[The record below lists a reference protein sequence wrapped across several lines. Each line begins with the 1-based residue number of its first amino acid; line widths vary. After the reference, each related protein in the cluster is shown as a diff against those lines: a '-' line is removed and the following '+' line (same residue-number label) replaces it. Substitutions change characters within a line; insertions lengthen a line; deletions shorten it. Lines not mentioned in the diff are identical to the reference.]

1 MHISQKSNDRILIS
15 RLVRFQ
21 QIFMNHPIKEV
32 TEAPMP
38 KMIGPYEVVQRLGH
52 GGMGEVFLAK
62 DPDCERTVAIKRIKP
77 NLTNHD
83 LIRKRFLREARITA
97 SLCHPSIVPVYS
109 IHQSDQEL
117 YYVMP
122 YVEGTTLKNILR
134 ETLHRE
140 KRGDIPH
147 PIGVS
152 MNALLKIFLNV
163 CHAIAYCHS
172 KGILHRDLKP
182 ENILV
187 GNFGQVLIVDW
198 GLAGSFGETENLLPF
213 HLNVKAGLTNPGK
226 VMGTLPYMPPERVEG
241 KPADIHTD
249 IYSLGVILYQLL
261 TLKMPFHRP
270 SIKEYKRVKKFETL
284 IDALE
289 VAPYRDIPHQLSNIA
304 KKCLAK
310 EVSHRYTNVEELI
323 SDIERY
329 NSGLPDWIFSRNL
342 SIDRKEDWELQENV
356 LLSKLIAI
364 TRSTEIMQWFILMI
378 SKHPFSGNKRL
389 EARLTF
395 TSKDTE
401 GIGFLLNIPEPK
413 EREGLEDGYC
423 VWIGSEKNPGIK
435 LYRSH
440 VVILEIPDK
449 FVEAGTEVYIEI
461 EKIDQNVQLSINKS
475 VIINYVDSL
484 PIVGTHV
491 GILVQDMEFTLTDFK
506 VLIGSP
512 HAMVNCLSIPDAF
525 LASKNFTEALTE
537 YEKIS
542 KSFSGRT
549 EGREALFRMG
559 ITFLEQAKF
568 EINEGKRSNLFDQA
582 LTTFELLHNTPSE
595 PLEYLGKSLVYR
607 KTGEL
612 EEELKCLELGV
623 RKFKSHPLIHPLE
636 ERILF
641 RLHESAKNDRAAVYH
656 FALLTLNTLPHLLAN
671 RETHS
676 LIHSLLGHAEKPLF
690 MHEPKA
696 IHHLPEL
703 YRHMAIQLA
712 FWLDKEITL
721 RELLQEETNPLLKEN
736 IIHALVFLG
745 YEPFKSPPLETIAHA
760 PIPLFLTLLSLVK
773 KSTAKKLLI
782 IVEELSPL
790 HPSYE
795 KQFDVLKVWGNLYT
809 KDLETAALILNK
821 YPRDCYERSQ
831 SPFFFLM
838 GCLLAATNGYDAALK
853 HFGQTIDYA
862 FPPISSLLSHYLKTN
877 PALFKFWELGAFK
890 WETIELLREQIL
902 FYHCLGKRGKVL
914 YYERKLKKTG
924 IYSKLS

>member
-1 MHISQKSNDRILIS
+1 MTNPL
-15 RLVRFQ
+15 
-21 QIFMNHPIKEV
+21 KETV
-32 TEAPMP
+32 ALPLP
-38 KMIGPYEVVQRLGH
+38 KTIGPYEVVERLGA

-62 DPDCERTVAIKRIKP
+62 DPDCDRTVAIKRIKP
-77 NLTNHD
+77 DLTQHD

-109 IHQSDQEL
+109 IHQSESEL

-122 YVEGTTLKNILR
+122 HVVGTTLKNILR
-134 ETLHRE
+134 ETLHKE
-140 KRGDIPH
+140 KKGEIPH

-152 MNALLKIFLNV
+152 MHALLNIFLKV

-187 GNFGQVLIVDW
+187 GNFGQVVIVDW
-198 GLAGSFGETENLLPF
+198 GLAGSFQEIDTPLPF
-213 HLNVKAGLTNPGK
+213 DLEIAKGLTNPGK

-310 EVSHRYTNVEELI
+310 EASNRYSHVEELI
-323 SDIERY
+323 CDVERY
-329 NSGLPDWIFSRNL
+329 NSGLPDWIFSKNL
-342 SIDRKEDWELQENV
+342 DINRKEDWELQENV

-378 SKHPFSGNKRL
+378 SKTPFSGNKRL

-395 TSKDTE
+395 TSIETE

-423 VWIGSEKNPGIK
+423 IWIGSEKNPGIK

-449 FVEAGTEVYIEI
+449 FIETGTEVFIEI
-461 EKIDQNVQLSINKS
+461 EKIDQNVKLSINKS
-475 VIINYVDSL
+475 IIINYVDSL
-484 PIVGTHV
+484 PIVGVHV
-491 GILVQDMEFTLTDFK
+491 GLLVQDMDFK
-506 VLIGSP
+506 LDDFKIFIGSP

-525 LASKNFTEALTE
+525 LASKNFSQALIE

-549 EGREALFRMG
+549 EGREAIFRIG
-559 ITFLEQAKF
+559 ITLLEKAKF
-568 EINEGKRSNLFDQA
+568 EKSGSIRTNLFEQA

-595 PLEYLGKSLVYR
+595 PLEHLGKSLVYR
-607 KTGEL
+607 KMGEL
-612 EEELKCLELGV
+612 EEELKCLEMGV
-623 RKFKSHPLIHPLE
+623 RKFKNHPLIHPLE
-636 ERILF
+636 ERIHF
-641 RLHESAKNDRAAVYH
+641 RLHESAKNDRLAVYH
-656 FALLTLNTLPHLLAN
+656 FALLTLNRLPHLLAN

-676 LIHSLLGHAEKPLF
+676 LIHTLLGAAEKPPF
-690 MHEPKA
+690 IHDPKSV
-696 IHHLPEL
+696 HNLSEL
-703 YRHMAIQLA
+703 YRYMAIQLA
-712 FWLDKEITL
+712 FWLNKNL
-721 RELLQEETNPLLKEN
+721 SLQEFLKEETNPLLKEN
-736 IIHALVFLG
+736 ITHALVFLG
-745 YEPFKSPPLETIAHA
+745 HESFVFPSKEILALSPAHMFFY
-760 PIPLFLTLLSLVK
+760 LYSLVERSK
-773 KSTAKKLLI
+773 AKYLLQI
-782 IVEELSPL
+782 LERVSHLF
-790 HPSYE
+790 PSHE
-795 KQFDVLKVWGNLYT
+795 KQFDMLKVWGNLFL
-809 KDLETAALILNK
+809 KDFTAAALILNK
-821 YPRDCYERSQ
+821 YPRECEEKFH
-831 SPFFFLM
+831 SPFFFLT
-838 GCLLAATNGYDAALK
+838 GCLLASTNGYDAAMK
-853 HFGQTIDYA
+853 HFGRSIDYA
-862 FPPISSLLSHYLKTN
+862 YPPIYSLLSHYLKTS
-877 PALFKFWELGAFK
+877 PAHFKR
-890 WETIELLREQIL
+890 WETGSFAWERIELSRQQIL
-902 FYHCLGKRGKVL
+902 FFHCLGKKGKVH
-914 YYERKLKKTG
+914 YFERKLKKTSV
-924 IYSKLS
+924 YSKIEAHEY